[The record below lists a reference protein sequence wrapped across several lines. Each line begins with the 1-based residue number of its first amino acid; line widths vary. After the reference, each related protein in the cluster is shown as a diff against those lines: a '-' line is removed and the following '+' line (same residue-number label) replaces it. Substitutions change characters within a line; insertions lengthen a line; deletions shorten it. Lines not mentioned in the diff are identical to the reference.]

1 MAFGRLRNELVCFR
15 YTTER
20 LGEGLIWRRRAEM
33 KKIERDLQG
42 LLEGLKALTAQID
55 SLIERCD
62 KLTRGEG
69 AGNREAKSKPTG
81 SPR

>member
-1 MAFGRLRNELVCFR
+1 
-15 YTTER
+15 
-20 LGEGLIWRRRAEM
+20 M

-42 LLEGLKALTAQID
+42 LLEGLKAVTGQIE

-62 KLTRGEG
+62 KLARAEG
-69 AGNREAKSKPTG
+69 VGNKEAKSKPTG